1 MCRFRERRSWGYECI
16 VRGHRC
22 ATFPGK
28 RRICE
33 QNMQSNLGRLYEIIT
48 EYNPHSRRFE
58 RRLAAVV

>member
-22 ATFPGK
+22 ATFPSK

-33 QNMQSNLGRLYEIIT
+33 QNMRMLMPGVEVWINYD
-48 EYNPHSRRFE
+48 PE
-58 RRLAAVV
+58 RRQFVKVLA